1 MSNTFLERKLTKNLR
16 KKGLRGTGV
25 TGVWTLDI
33 GQWLQKSW
41 GKNGGL
47 WIELKRHF
55 DNQ

>member
-1 MSNTFLERKLTKNLR
+1 MSNTFPERKLTKNLR
-16 KKGLRGTGV
+16 KKGLSGTGV
-25 TGVWTLDI
+25 TGVWKFKQ
-33 GQWLQKSW
+33 QWLQKSW